1 MPKLKRIKLAEI
13 RLDERN
19 ANLGTKRGR
28 DFIEGSLK
36 KYGLGRS
43 ILLDRNGSVIAG
55 NKTLEAF
62 KAAGGKELVVVGT
75 RGDALVAV
83 QREDLTIDSR
93 KGRSLAIAD
102 NRASEIDL
110 EWSPEVL
117 ASFDL
122 NLGDLFDNKDLR
134 AIMGDLSPE
143 IEAPEPHLDKAAEL
157 QKKWK
162 TARGQIWKIGE
173 HRLMCGDSCSQND
186 ILLLMG
192 DEKAEMCFTD
202 PPWNVAIGGDG
213 NPRHRQRR
221 GLTNDSMGQFDFAFF
236 LDRAAATIS
245 RFTTGDV
252 YCVMGCEQWPTIDAA
267 LRSAKLHWS
276 ATIIWVKDLFVL
288 GRSKYHRRYE
298 PVWYGWPET
307 GRSSFCGARNLD
319 DVWEIPRPRTSEE
332 HPTMKPV
339 ALYQRAVA
347 NSSANGGAVFDPFA
361 GSGTVFAVAE
371 RMGRVARGCEI
382 DPRFVAV
389 TLERLAEM
397 GLSPEMAGTERN
409 GSGRIR
415 DWLGTTRRE

>member
-1 MPKLKRIKLAEI
+1 VRLLPHAKRKGCDVPKLKRIKLAEI
-13 RLDERN
+13 RLDDRN

-162 TARGQIWKIGE
+162 TERGQIWKIGE
-173 HRLMCGDSCSQND
+173 HRMMCGDSCSQEE
-186 ILLLMG
+186 ILRLMG
-192 DEKAEMCFTD
+192 DQKAEMCFTD

-221 GLTNDSMGQFDFAFF
+221 GLANDSMGQFDFALF
-236 LDRAAATIS
+236 LDGAAATIS

-267 LRSAKLHWS
+267 LRAAKLHWS

-339 ALYQRAVA
+339 ALYQRAIA
-347 NSSANGGAVFDPFA
+347 NSSANRGLVFDPFA
-361 GSGTVFAVAE
+361 GSGTMFAVAE

-397 GLSPEMAGTERN
+397 GLNPEVAGTERN
-409 GSGRIR
+409 G
-415 DWLGTTRRE
+415 